1 VRRII
6 AIARKEFLHILRDR
20 RSLAVAILMPL
31 LMVLLYGFAIDMDL
45 KNIRVGILDF
55 SNSSD
60 SRTFIREMVSSK
72 FIVESERLSNRNE
85 IEPGFRQNKYRAVII
100 FPTDFGTSLIRN
112 PITQIQIILDGA
124 DGTSAATVAN
134 YLSAVTVRLNKEF
147 AKEDFGIER
156 LPIEIRTRILFNP
169 ELKSAHFIVP
179 GLAALIMMMICA
191 LLTSIALTREK
202 ETGTMEQILTTPVAS
217 PQVILGK
224 LFPYM
229 IIASVDAT
237 LIFLVGKIVFDVP
250 MNGSWFALAGY
261 SMVFILIA
269 LSLGLLISSVAKT
282 QQVALIA
289 ALMVTLLPTLLLSGF
304 IFPIKSMP
312 TVLQYVSQIIPATYY
327 LEIIRGIIL
336 KGVNWYP
343 RSGGILAGMSLF
355 LIVLSIKR
363 FKTRLD

>member
-1 VRRII
+1 MKRII
-6 AIARKEFLHILRDR
+6 AIARKEFLHILRDPL
-20 RSLAVAILMPL
+20 SLAVAILMPL

-55 SNSSD
+55 SRSAE
-60 SRTFIREMVSSK
+60 SRSFIEEMTSSK
-72 FIVESERLSNRNE
+72 FIVESTRLTNRNE

-100 FPTDFGTSLIRN
+100 FPADFSRSLISN
-112 PITQIQIILDGA
+112 SVTPIQIILDGA
-124 DGTSAATVAN
+124 DGTSAATVGN
-134 YLSAVTVRLNKEF
+134 YLSAVTARMNLKY
-147 AKEDFGIER
+147 AKVDFGIER
-156 LPIEIRTRILFNP
+156 LPIETRTRVLFNP

-191 LLTSIALTREK
+191 LLTSIALAREK

-217 PQVILGK
+217 PQVIIGK
-224 LFPYM
+224 IFPYM
-229 IIASVDAT
+229 IIAALDAT
-237 LIFLVGKIVFDVP
+237 LIVLVGKLVFGVP

-261 SMVFILIA
+261 SLIFILIA

-289 ALMVTLLPTLLLSGF
+289 ALMITLLPTLLLSGF
-304 IFPIKSMP
+304 IFPTASMP
-312 TVLQYVSQIIPATYY
+312 VVLQYVSRVIPATYY
-327 LEIIRGIIL
+327 LQIIRGIIL

-343 RSGGILAGMSLF
+343 RMGGILIGMSLF